1 MRVMVTR
8 PREDSISLQRA
19 LKQRGVEV
27 LLEPLL
33 TIKRLSDQEFD
44 LNGVHALIFTSA
56 NGVRAF
62 ASACDNRE
70 IPVFTVGDATAAAC
84 GDEGFK
90 RISSAAGDVGDLEA
104 LVRRSCEP
112 RDGRLIHVAANVAAG
127 KLVENLAD
135 SGFDMIRVPLYE
147 SKQATTL
154 SDGGRTAL
162 QQGRVDAVL
171 FFSPRTAT
179 TFVSLVTAL
188 GIESACRGTDA
199 ICLSPAVADR
209 AGKVVWRR
217 VAVASAPSQDALLEA
232 LNIPETG
239 GD

>member
-19 LKQRGVEV
+19 LLQKGVEV
-27 LLEPLL
+27 LLEPML
-33 TIKRLSDQEFD
+33 TIERLSDHKFD

-62 ASACDNRE
+62 ASACEIRE
-70 IPVFTVGDATAAAC
+70 MPVFTVGDATAAAC

-90 RISSAAGDVGDLEA
+90 RISSAGGDIGDLEV

-127 KLVENLAD
+127 KLAENLTE
-135 SGFDMIRVPLYE
+135 SGFDVIRVPLYQ
-147 SKQATTL
+147 STQATTL

-162 QQGRVDAVL
+162 QQGRVDAVM

-179 TFVSLVTAL
+179 TFVSLITAL
-188 GIESACRGTDA
+188 GIESACRGADA

-217 VAVASAPSQDALLEA
+217 VAVASIPSQDALLEA
-232 LNIPETG
+232 LNIPESG
-239 GD
+239 EY

>member
-19 LKQRGVEV
+19 LLKRGVEV
-27 LLEPLL
+27 LLEPML
-33 TIKRLSDQEFD
+33 TIERLSDHTFD

-62 ASACDNRE
+62 ASTCDSRE
-70 IPVFTVGDATAAAC
+70 MPVFTVGDSTASAC
-84 GDEGFK
+84 GDEGFS
-90 RISSAAGDVGDLEA
+90 RITSAGGDVGELEA

-127 KLVENLAD
+127 KLVENLTE
-135 SGFDMIRVPLYE
+135 SGFDVVRIPLYQ
-147 SKQATTL
+147 STQATTL

-162 QQGRVDAVL
+162 QQGRVDAVM

-179 TFVSLVTAL
+179 TFVSLMTAL

-217 VAVASAPSQDALLEA
+217 VAVASTPSQDALLEA

-239 GD
+239 EY